1 MDLRRTCWARRSD
14 VLRSSFLRRQEPS
27 DVCDDSSRRALQR
40 YAQKTLGSSLRWG
53 DEKMVNLPASIHFI
67 ERDWLSANH
76 VMFRDHDS
84 ATLIDSGYG
93 KFNDVTI
100 EKVAAVLRGWGEPA
114 LDRIINTHIHSDHI
128 GGNAELQRLH
138 RGCSITVPA
147 DEQPALVN
155 WDAQE
160 QFLSYADQEAE
171 RFAWDDVIEPG
182 QALQLGG
189 ESWQAIATPGHD
201 MGSLVFHSPKL
212 RILISADALWENSS
226 GFVPPQAIDPKP
238 LAAQRATFKRLAE
251 LDVGLVI
258 PGHGPMFTDY
268 SGALKRAGEKLEL
281 FAAND
286 LRIAKNVVKT
296 MFIYAIM
303 WRGGMLLS
311 AIPAYLNRVGVHRDY
326 NAQFFKFSNDA
337 FAAWMIKETTQSGKL
352 QLDGDRLIAA

>member
-1 MDLRRTCWARRSD
+1 MRDNSL
-14 VLRSSFLRRQEPS
+14 
-27 DVCDDSSRRALQR
+27 RRALQR
-40 YAQKTLGSSLRWG
+40 YAQKALGSSLRWG
-53 DEKMVNLPASIHFI
+53 GEKMVNLPASIQFI

-100 EKVAAVLRGWGEPA
+100 EKVAAVLRGWGEPS
-114 LDRIINTHIHSDHI
+114 LNRIIITHIHSDHI

-155 WDAQE
+155 WDAPE
-160 QFLSYADQEAE
+160 QMLSYADQEAE

-189 ESWQAIATPGHD
+189 ESWHAIATPGHD
-201 MGSLVFHSPKL
+201 MGSLVFYSPKL

-258 PGHGPMFTDY
+258 PGHGSMFTDY
-268 SGALKRAGEKLEL
+268 SGALKRASEKLEL
-281 FAAND
+281 FATD
-286 LRIAKNVVKT
+286 DMRIAKNVVKG
-296 MFIYAIM
+296 MFIYSMM
-303 WRGGMLLS
+303 WRGGMPVSEL
-311 AIPAYLNRVGVHRDY
+311 PAYVARIGVHRDY
-326 NAQFFKFSNDA
+326 NAQFFRMSDEA
-337 FAAWMIKETTQSGKL
+337 FADWLLGEAVRAGKVR
-352 QLDGDRLIAA
+352 LDDGQIVSV